1 MPDLFPTTKE
11 AESEAQKE
19 LPIVNH
25 LGPDSFKPDG
35 LRPFFEYRKLGI
47 EELTNGKVG
56 AHVIRA
62 KPGQHADAPRH
73 THTLDFQFVYVLKGW
88 AVFEYEGYGEHKL
101 VEGSTVYQPPGI
113 KHKEIAHSDDFE
125 VLEITMPG
133 HERDETVIRGQRYAA
148 TGVPEY
154 WIVDPTAQTMTFLRL
169 ADSIYQEQ
177 PLAPDGRYRP
187 AVPLCVRLAI
197 GEVVSAGVRGT
208 HYASVGMA

>member
-25 LGPDSFKPDG
+25 LGPDSFEPDG

-47 EELTNGKVG
+47 EALTGGKVG

-62 KPGQHADAPRH
+62 KPGQHPDAPRH

-88 AVFEYEGYGEHKL
+88 AIFEYEGYGEHKL

-125 VLEITMPG
+125 VLEITMPA
-133 HERDETVIRGQRYAA
+133 DFA
-148 TGVPEY
+148 T
-154 WIVDPTAQTMTFLRL
+154 T
-169 ADSIYQEQ
+169 
-177 PLAPDGRYRP
+177 
-187 AVPLCVRLAI
+187 
-197 GEVVSAGVRGT
+197 EVK
-208 HYASVGMA
+208 